1 MGIDTKTQQA
11 ASKRPPVAAHDTLL
25 QQLSRTYHE
34 LAAAFERH
42 MGMSRARWVILAQ
55 LRREEALSQAQ
66 LAERLRV
73 DAAAITRQ
81 VQQLERDG
89 LVMRWADPE
98 DNRFTLTALTS
109 QGRQTVEELY
119 CRRDSFEAGVT
130 AGLNQ
135 EEIATMRRALTQI
148 RENLQGLL

>member
-1 MGIDTKTQQA
+1 
-11 ASKRPPVAAHDTLL
+11 
-25 QQLSRTYHE
+25 
-34 LAAAFERH
+34 

-98 DNRFTLTALTS
+98 DNRFTLTALTA
-109 QGRQTVEELY
+109 QGRQIVEELY
-119 CRRDSFEAGVT
+119 SRRDLFEAGVT

-135 EEIATMRRALTQI
+135 EEIATMRRALAQI